1 MPQSNETPLIL
12 PSQNPDPA
20 VLRKLRGVL
29 GKYLPGLWLVATITA
44 AAYGLRGFGPL
55 AALSPMIIGIFF
67 GVVLCN
73 LVPLPP
79 QTRPGLNIAG
89 KRLLRIAVSL
99 LGLQITL
106 DQIVDL
112 GFWSFASAAIA
123 LAATFFVTLALG
135 RALRVEPQLTT
146 LVAAGTSV
154 CGAAAIAGVNSVIQA
169 KDEDVT
175 YAVAAITL
183 FGTLAMFLYPL
194 IGSWIGMEPATY
206 GTWIGLSVHEVAQVV
221 GAGFQHGEEAG
232 HIAMIVK
239 LTRVTLLA
247 VLVFGLAAR
256 ARRSSDRDSAAM
268 PGPRPAPIPWIV
280 IAFLVLSGVNTLGL
294 VPEAVRHM
302 AITAT
307 PILLTAALSALGL
320 DTHFGKL
327 VKLGLRPMILCALA
341 SLFIALLS
349 MLLSMAGTGFG
360 H

>member
-20 VLRKLRGVL
+20 VLRKLQGFL

-194 IGSWIGMEPATY
+194 IGSWIGMSLRPMAP
-206 GTWIGLSVHEVAQVV
+206 GSAFRCMRW
-221 GAGFQHGEEAG
+221 
-232 HIAMIVK
+232 
-239 LTRVTLLA
+239 
-247 VLVFGLAAR
+247 
-256 ARRSSDRDSAAM
+256 RRSSAR
-268 PGPRPAPIPWIV
+268 
-280 IAFLVLSGVNTLGL
+280 AF
-294 VPEAVRHM
+294 
-302 AITAT
+302 
-307 PILLTAALSALGL
+307 
-320 DTHFGKL
+320 
-327 VKLGLRPMILCALA
+327 
-341 SLFIALLS
+341 
-349 MLLSMAGTGFG
+349 SMAKRSAISP
-360 H
+360 